1 MKKAIIKYLK
11 ENNIKNYNLKY
22 NWIRKIFELT
32 IQNSDRTLWIY
43 NIKDINR
50 IKELLEYVK

>member
-11 ENNIKNYNLKY
+11 ENNIKNYELKY

-32 IQNSDRTLWIY
+32 IQNSDRILWIY
-43 NIKDINR
+43 DLKDINR

>member
-11 ENNIKNYNLKY
+11 DNNIKNYELKY

-32 IQNSDRTLWIY
+32 IENNDRILWLY
-43 NIKDINR
+43 DIKDINR
-50 IKELLEYVK
+50 IKELLEYVN

>member
-11 ENNIKNYNLKY
+11 ENNIKNYDLKY

-32 IQNSDRTLWIY
+32 IENNDRVLRLY
-43 NIKDINR
+43 DIKDINR

>member
-11 ENNIKNYNLKY
+11 ENNIKNYDLKY

-32 IQNSDRTLWIY
+32 IENNDRVLRLY
-43 NIKDINR
+43 DLKDINR

>member
-11 ENNIKNYNLKY
+11 ENNIKNYDLKY

-32 IQNSDRTLWIY
+32 IKNNDRVLRLY
-43 NIKDINR
+43 DLKDINR

>member
-11 ENNIKNYNLKY
+11 DNNIKNYELKY

-32 IQNSDRTLWIY
+32 IENNDRILRLY
-43 NIKDINR
+43 DVKDINR

>member
-1 MKKAIIKYLK
+1 MKKTIIKYLK
-11 ENNIKNYNLKY
+11 ENNIKNYDLKY

-32 IQNSDRTLWIY
+32 IENNDRVLRLY
-43 NIKDINR
+43 DIKDINR